1 VLYARRM
8 SVFWI
13 FTGMGLTA
21 AFVLAVWS
29 STTRR
34 KYDLGF
40 VSSQWVNE
48 YRQSNTANTNR

>member
-1 VLYARRM
+1 M

-13 FTGMGLTA
+13 FTGMGLAA